1 MNYQTQARAKARAMV
16 GATAL
21 GSVMGLTFSGAY
33 LAGGMAHAATVSN
46 PDAEATR
53 IASADWSSTF
63 KTARTEIGSLS
74 RSSRHDGQSVFGPA
88 QRAGFTA
95 LSNSYDQAPT
105 SVGDAAT
112 KREAFGQTYNVGAA
126 AGFPEAEATSEYSLR
141 KSNRELDCLTSALY
155 YEARG
160 EGQAGMEAV
169 AQVIVNRARHPD
181 FPKSLCGVIYQGAGR
196 GRGCQFSFACDGSM
210 RRRTEGALWD
220 RAREVAERAMEGRV
234 SQAVG
239 NSTFFHATRISP
251 SWRGLTRVA
260 TVGRHVF
267 YRHSGARGSGSNFL
281 NGEIGDFGGGV
292 ELAAATSQARVYKVA
307 SNAPS
312 SRRAARTVRA
322 SYQAESETVTP
333 YAVAHVEPEITI
345 SDDAQPT
352 ETISLDAIVDTAV
365 TSS

>member
-1 MNYQTQARAKARAMV
+1 MV

-33 LAGGMAHAATVSN
+33 LAGGMAHAAVATTPGSEAEVSRLASSWSSN
-46 PDAEATR
+46 HKTTR
-53 IASADWSSTF
+53 I
-63 KTARTEIGSLS
+63 EIGSVS
-74 RSSRHDGQSVFGPA
+74 RSSRHGAGSVFGPA
-88 QRAGFTA
+88 ERAGFTA
-95 LSNSYDQAPT
+95 LSASYDKAPT
-105 SVGDAAT
+105 SVEDSAS
-112 KREAFGQTYNVGAA
+112 KRQAFGQTYNVAES
-126 AGFPEAEATSEYSLR
+126 AGFPQVDTVSEYSLR

-210 RRRTEGALWD
+210 RRRTEAALWD
-220 RAREVAERAMEGRV
+220 RARTVAERAMEGRV

-239 NSTFFHATRISP
+239 TSTFFHATRISP
-251 SWRGLTRVA
+251 GWRGLTRVA

-267 YRHSGARGSGSNFL
+267 YRHAGARGSGANFL
-281 NGEIGDFGGGV
+281 RGQVGDFGGGV
-292 ELAAATSQARVYKVA
+292 ELAAATSRARVYKVA
-307 SNAPS
+307 SAAPAS
-312 SRRAARTVRA
+312 ERSAPTVRA
-322 SYQAESETVTP
+322 SYRAATETIAP
-333 YAVAHVEPEITI
+333 YAIARVEEEEVTI
-345 SDDAQPT
+345 SNDSQPT
-352 ETISLDAIVDTAV
+352 ETISLDAIVDAAV